1 MEHNTQRTPD
11 RNGQHIDNVSGVP
24 VAVLNT
30 YTVYGTETTHKT
42 DYRHYNRIKRL
53 SRGMYIKEKRILRI
67 YGRLELNNG
76 TVGRHQETRK
86 YNNNINRR
94 QRINVD
100 RSNITHRRNVEIYC
114 RSCRPVDNC
123 THRGHIKPLGAE
135 WGRISAT
142 IARHTGMVETMSR
155 PLSSVADTPSATERE
170 NRKQT
175 VRGHPV
181 GLSGNIPTPDTKI
194 IFASHIS

>member
-1 MEHNTQRTPD
+1 MEHSTHRTPN

-30 YTVYGTETTHKT
+30 YTLYGTETTHKT
-42 DYRHYNRIKRL
+42 DYRHDNRIKRL
-53 SRGMYIKEKRILRI
+53 SCGMYIKEKRILRI

-94 QRINVD
+94 QRTNVD

-123 THRGHIKPLGAE
+123 THRGHIKPSGAK

-142 IARHTGMVETMSR
+142 IARHQGRGGTMACPFSTM
-155 PLSSVADTPSATERE
+155 ADTASEKVRL
-170 NRKQT
+170 NR
-175 VRGHPV
+175 RGTTRHQ
-181 GLSGNIPTPDTKI
+181 DMKK
-194 IFASHIS
+194 IFASAIS